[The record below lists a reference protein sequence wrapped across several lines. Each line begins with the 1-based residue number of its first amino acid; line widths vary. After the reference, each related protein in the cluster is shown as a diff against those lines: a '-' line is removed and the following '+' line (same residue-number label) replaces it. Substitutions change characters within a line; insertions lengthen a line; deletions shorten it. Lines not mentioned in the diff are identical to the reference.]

1 MNKIVSLKFITLLMV
16 IMSAGLLL
24 SGCGQ
29 KSSQNIVDKIK
40 IIQGNNQCALPN
52 QEYSKEIRIE
62 LQGKNQPGLLG
73 GKGTRGPIANA
84 KILLQPLPDSD
95 LILVTKEL
103 VSDSGGGV
111 NFTVKSGKTIGD
123 HYLKIIPVGY
133 EDKSVT
139 LRFINGIAITGS
151 RQQTTAGSLL
161 ENPIKVEVVDASGK
175 PVEGAPVYFSIGS
188 TPERKIKTLIKKPTV
203 YTNKDG
209 IAETNVKLGNKTGSY
224 KINVE
229 VADPKNNIHVRG
241 ISVTEL
247 GLNKTGLIITVLGG
261 LALFVFGMSLMS
273 SGLQMVAGENMR
285 KILQF
290 FAKNRFVAAFAG
302 LTVTAVIQSSSACT
316 VMVIGF
322 VNAGLINLTQ
332 AIGIVFGAN
341 IGTTVT
347 AQMISFKLT
356 KLAFPAIIIGLLLV
370 IIKKNNVI
378 KGWGET
384 VLGFGLLFLGMT
396 TMSSELKLIGTF
408 PSFIKVFQAFDCSP
422 VNGGSMPITAIVGA
436 IFIGAAVTVLVQS
449 SSASMG
455 IVLALAGTGLIDFY
469 TAVPLILGTNIG
481 TTVTAALASIAANR
495 VAKQAAMAHFLFN
508 IIGSGLM
515 IWLFFIPYPGTG
527 IPIFMYFVNNVT
539 QGDVFASVPQN
550 MVRHIAMAHTFF
562 NIFNVLLLLPFVGL
576 IAKLCQA
583 IIPINTDKELKIEHL
598 EPHLLAT
605 PSIALEQVI
614 HSIRYMVKESWK
626 MVDIA
631 VNQHFFPI
639 NTDMKGI
646 QDLEK
651 REDLMDEL
659 QSDITSYL
667 VQLTQREIT
676 ESQAQL
682 VPLLMHCTNDAERI
696 ADHTENIIALT
707 ERLKKTKKDISEKAH
722 KELEEMWLV
731 LKDQAQNVIAAL
743 DGTERDNITFALSD
757 EKCINK
763 MADDFESKHIKRLSK
778 GNCDPV
784 IGIIFI
790 EMLSELERI
799 GDHLSNI
806 AERGPEIQKHYIEL
820 T

>member
-1 MNKIVSLKFITLLMV
+1 MLLMTIVAAALMLTGCDKKQRSSIVDRIKIV
-16 IMSAGLLL
+16 
-24 SGCGQ
+24 
-29 KSSQNIVDKIK
+29 
-40 IIQGNNQCALPN
+40 QGNNQCALPN

-73 GKGTRGPIANA
+73 GKGNRNPVANA
-84 KILLQPLPDSD
+84 KILLKQIGRSD
-95 LILVTKEL
+95 LIIPAKEL
-103 VSDSGGGV
+103 TSDSGGGI
-111 NFTVKSGKTIGD
+111 NFKVKSGKTIGD

-133 EDKSVT
+133 EDKSVI
-139 LRFINGIAITGS
+139 LRFINGIAISGG
-151 RQQTTAGSLL
+151 RQQTATGHLM
-161 ENPIKVEVVDASGK
+161 ENPIKVEIVDTAGK
-175 PVEGAPVYFSIGS
+175 PVKGVPVYFSVGS
-188 TPERKIKTLIKKPTV
+188 TPERKSKTSIKEPTA
-203 YTNKDG
+203 YTDEAG
-209 IAETNVKLGNKTGSY
+209 IAETNVKLGKKTGSY

-229 VADPKNNIHVRG
+229 VADSKHDIHVRG

-247 GLNKTGLIITVLGG
+247 GLNTTELIITVLGG

-285 KILQF
+285 RILQF
-290 FAKNRFVAAFAG
+290 FAKNRFIAAFAG

-332 AIGIVFGAN
+332 AIGIIFGAN

-370 IIKKNNVI
+370 IIKKNNII

-396 TMSSELKLIGTF
+396 TMSSELKLIGSF
-408 PSFIKVFQAFDCSP
+408 PAFIKVFQKFDCSP
-422 VNGGSMPITAIVGA
+422 VAGSAMPIMAIFGA

-515 IWLFFIPYPGTG
+515 IWLFFIPYPGSN

-576 IAKLCQA
+576 IAKLCQM
-583 IIPINTDKELKIEHL
+583 IIPVNMDKKLKIEHL

-614 HSIRYMVKESWK
+614 CSIRYMVKESWK
-626 MVDIA
+626 MVDTA
-631 VNQHFFPI
+631 VNQHFMPI

-659 QSDITSYL
+659 QSNITSYL

-707 ERLKKTKKDISEKAH
+707 ERLKKTKKDLSEQGR
-722 KELEEMWLV
+722 KELEEIWLV

-763 MADDFESKHIKRLSK
+763 MANDFENKHIKRLSK
-778 GNCDPV
+778 GNCDAV

>member
-1 MNKIVSLKFITLLMV
+1 VNKIVSLKFNMLLISILGV
-16 IMSAGLLL
+16 GLILT
-24 SGCGQ
+24 GCG
-29 KSSQNIVDKIK
+29 KTSDKGIVDRIK

-52 QEYSKEIRIE
+52 QEYSKEIRLE
-62 LQGKNQPGLLG
+62 LQGVNQPGLLG
-73 GKGTRGPIANA
+73 GKGTRGPVANA
-84 KILLQPLPDSD
+84 IILLEPLEGSD
-95 LILVTKEL
+95 LILASKEL
-103 VSDSGGGV
+103 KSDSGGGV
-111 NFTVKSGKTIGD
+111 HFKVKSGKTIGD

-133 EDKSVT
+133 EKKSVT
-139 LRFINGIAITGS
+139 LRFINGISITGN
-151 RQQTTAGSLL
+151 RQQTAAGSML
-161 ENPIKVEVVDASGK
+161 ENPIKVTVVDAAGK

-188 TPERKIKTLIKKPTV
+188 TPERKIKTSIKKPTV

-229 VADPKNNIHVRG
+229 VADSEHDIHVRG

-247 GLNKTGLIITVLGG
+247 GLNTTELIITVLGG

-290 FAKNRFVAAFAG
+290 FAKNRFVAASAG
-302 LTVTAVIQSSSACT
+302 MMVTAVIQSSSACT

-341 IGTTVT
+341 IGTTIT

-356 KLAFPAIIIGLLLV
+356 KLAFPAIVIGLLLV

-408 PSFIKVFQAFDCSP
+408 PTFIKVFQTFDCSP
-422 VNGGSMPITAIVGA
+422 VDGTMPVMAICGA

-508 IIGSGLM
+508 VIGAGLM
-515 IWLFFIPYPGTG
+515 IWLFFIPYGDTG
-527 IPIFMYFVNNVT
+527 IPVFMYFVNDIT

-562 NIFNVLLLLPFVGL
+562 NIFNVLLLIPFVGI
-576 IAKLCQA
+576 IAKLCQM
-583 IIPINTDKELKIEHL
+583 IIPIPADEKVKIEHL

-605 PSIALEQVI
+605 PSIALEQAI

-626 MVDIA
+626 MVDMA
-631 VNQHFFPI
+631 VNQHFLPI
-639 NTDMKGI
+639 NTDIKGF

-659 QSDITSYL
+659 QSDITNYL

-696 ADHTENIIALT
+696 ADHTENILALT
-707 ERLKKTKKDISEKAH
+707 ERLKKTKKDISEKGH
-722 KELEEMWLV
+722 KELDAMWLV
-731 LKDQAQNVIAAL
+731 LKDQAENVIAAL

-763 MADDFESKHIKRLSK
+763 MADDFERAHVKRLSK

-784 IGIIFI
+784 TGIIFI

-806 AERGPEIQKHYIEL
+806 AERAPEIQKHYVEL